1 MLCNNLFMTL
11 GPDSHTG
18 SSTERATVS
27 RQRERERD
35 GTRIESECV

>member
-1 MLCNNLFMTL
+1 MLYNNLFLGL

-27 RQRERERD
+27 RQRERD
-35 GTRIESECV
+35 GARIESECV